1 MSRGRIL
8 VLVSN
13 DLTFDQRVRKTCA
26 SLQRAG
32 YEPVL
37 LGRRMSPDASTE
49 IDRPYPTER
58 IWLPYLEGP
67 RFYWSFQKALFAAMS
82 RWYAKGQVVA
92 VWSNDLDT
100 LWPAVKVARQWGL
113 DIAYDS
119 HEWFTEAEGLKGAPL
134 KKAAWRWWEK
144 RCFRALRRM
153 ITVNHAI
160 ADAYRKAGLEV
171 GVVPNVPERSDTA
184 LVPMP
189 RAELGWPEDKTVMLM
204 QGAFMDRDRGALDA
218 VRSLVHLPD
227 VHLALIGAG
236 PEHAMARELAEGI
249 RVSERL
255 HVHDRMPYDV
265 LKRCTAAADIG
276 LSLDRPTVDNF
287 RFSLPNKLFDS
298 LHAGVPVVCSDLP
311 VAGRFVAEE
320 GIGEVAAS
328 AQGDAAIAKSVAN
341 AVQALMDHP
350 PSSAH
355 LAAVAERH
363 HWGAHEEALLGAI
376 HAPR

>member
-37 LGRRMSPDASTE
+37 LGRKMFPEASSS

-100 LWPAVKVARQWGL
+100 LWPAVKAARQWGL

-119 HEWFTEAEGLKGAPL
+119 HEWFTEAEGLKGAPF

-153 ITVNHAI
+153 ITVNDAI
-160 ADAYRKAGLEV
+160 AEAYRKMGLEV
-171 GVVPNVPERSDTA
+171 DVVPNVPERSDA
-184 LVPMP
+184 AVVAMP
-189 RAELGWPEDKTVMLM
+189 RAELGWPEERTVMLM

-249 RVSERL
+249 GVSERL
-255 HVHDRMPYDV
+255 HVHDRMPYDE
-265 LKRCTAAADIG
+265 LRRCTAAADIG

-341 AVQALMDHP
+341 AVQALMAHP

-363 HWGAHEEALLGAI
+363 HWGACEAALLGAI